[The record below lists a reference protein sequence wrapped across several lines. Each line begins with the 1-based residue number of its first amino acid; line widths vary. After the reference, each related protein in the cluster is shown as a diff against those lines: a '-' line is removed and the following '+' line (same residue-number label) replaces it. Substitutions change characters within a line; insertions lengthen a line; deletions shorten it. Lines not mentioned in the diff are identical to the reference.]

1 MSELF
6 DGDDPRRPTAAPPQ
20 APPRRSRALLITAAV
35 VVIGFFALTAF
46 SALYTDRLWFSSIGY
61 EEVFTT
67 LLITRIG
74 LFASFALVMALV
86 VGANMALAYRF
97 RPLFRAPSP
106 EQNNLERYRE
116 TVAPIRKLLLVGVA
130 AVIGVFAGTSALG
143 QWRTYLLWR
152 NGGEFG
158 TDEAYFGKD
167 IGFFVFDLPW
177 LHYVTDFAM
186 AATVLALIAAAVVH
200 YLYGGIR
207 LQQPHDRLS
216 GAAQVQLSV
225 LLGVFVLAKA
235 GDYYL
240 DRFDL
245 VNQDGALFTG
255 MHNTFDNAVLP
266 ARTILVFIAI
276 AVALLFFANIW
287 LRSWQLPTL
296 GLGLMV
302 VSSILMGMIWPAIVQ
317 QFQVKPSEPTKEAS
331 YIAANID
338 ATRQAYNL
346 DGVEPVD
353 YASSATTTGTN
364 GAAVAG
370 QTSSVPLVDPQL
382 VRKTFEQRQQARNYY
397 SVAPVLDVDRY
408 DIDGVDRALVL
419 GARELDQS
427 GLNPSDLNWSN
438 LHTVYTHGDGLI
450 AAYANQRGKDNQSE
464 QSVVDGAEESDV
476 TNDTAD
482 GAVWAEGIQS
492 NQKDLSDLGDGYES
506 RIYFGERSPDY
517 SVVGKPD
524 ADAPD
529 VELGLAGTS
538 ADQTTTY
545 DGDDGV
551 DVGGLFNQVMYAIKF
566 GEPNFVLSSRVNS
579 SSKVLYDRTPRER
592 VQKVAPWLTLD
603 TDAYPAIVDGKVL
616 WILDGYT
623 TTDRFPNAQR
633 ESFATMTNDS
643 LQDSTPGFA
652 TVPTDEINYMRN
664 AVKATVDAY
673 DGTVTLYEWDET
685 DPILKAWEAVF
696 PGTVQPS
703 SAISDE
709 LREHLRYPEDLF
721 KVQRYQYA
729 RYHVTDPGD
738 FYQGNNRWQV
748 PADPNAETTVL
759 QPPYR
764 LFTGEDGG
772 EPGQDQTSDGTT
784 TGDATPVPAS
794 GPGKVWSLTS
804 VFVPY
809 EKQNLASFVSVNS
822 DATSPD
828 YGKMTV
834 LQLSDPNTPGPGII
848 ANEFAQDEG
857 VVQQLL
863 PFRGEGSPA
872 PNFGNLLTL
881 PVNDGLV
888 YIEPIYAQRS
898 NSDSAYPILQFVT
911 VSYGGRI
918 GIDNTLTG
926 ALADAFGVANLT
938 TPTTSGGTGA
948 TTGGGDGA
956 AGNGGGGNGA
966 AGNGGGGNGG
976 GGNGGGGS
984 QGTLDQQIAAKLIAA
999 QQAFDD
1005 ADAAA
1010 ADGNQ
1015 VGYSRLVVK
1024 AQDLISEATDLVNER
1039 DGTTGSSTA
1048 GN

>member
-6 DGDDPRRPTAAPPQ
+6 DDDDPRRPAAAPPQ
-20 APPRRSRALLITAAV
+20 GPSRRSRALLITAAV
-35 VVIGFFALTAF
+35 VVVGFFVLTAF

-61 EEVFTT
+61 QEVFTT
-67 LLITRIG
+67 LLVTRIG
-74 LFASFALVMALV
+74 LFVVFALVMALV
-86 VGANMALAYRF
+86 VGLNMALAYRF

-106 EQNNLERYRE
+106 EQNNLERYRQ
-116 TVAPIRKLLLVGVA
+116 TVAPIRRLLLVGVA

-152 NGGEFG
+152 NGGDFG
-158 TDEAYFGKD
+158 SDDAYFSKD

-177 LHYVTDFAM
+177 LHYVTDFTM

-266 ARTILVFIAI
+266 ARTILIYIAI

-302 VSSILMGMIWPAIVQ
+302 VTSILMGMIFPAIVQ

-331 YIAANID
+331 YIASNID
-338 ATRQAYNL
+338 ATRQAYDL
-346 DGVEPVD
+346 DGVEPID
-353 YASSATTTGTN
+353 YTSAATTSGTE
-364 GAAVAG
+364 GSAVAN
-370 QTSSVPLVDPQL
+370 QVSSVPLVDPQL

-408 DIDGVDRALVL
+408 DIDGTERALVL

-427 GLNPSDLNWSN
+427 GLNPGDLNWNN

-450 AAYANQRGKDNQSE
+450 AAYANQRGKDNLSE
-464 QSVVDGAEESDV
+464 QSVADGEQADI

-482 GAVWAEGIQS
+482 GAVWAEGIQG
-492 NQKDLSDLGDGYES
+492 NQKDLTDLGDGYES

-524 ADAPD
+524 PDAED

-545 DGDDGV
+545 DGQDGV

-603 TDAYPAIVDGKVL
+603 ADAYPAIVDGKVV

-643 LQDSTPGFA
+643 LQSATPGFA

-673 DGTVTLYEWDET
+673 DGTVTLYEWDDT
-685 DPILKAWEAVF
+685 DPILKAWESVF
-696 PGTVQPS
+696 PGTVEPK
-703 SAISDE
+703 SAISDD
-709 LREHLRYPEDLF
+709 LLEHLRYPEDLF

-764 LFTGEDGG
+764 LFTGEDGA
-772 EPGQDQTSDGTT
+772 EPSEEQTSSDAAGDTAAS
-784 TGDATPVPAS
+784 GDATPAA

-848 ANEFAQDEG
+848 ANEFAQNEG

-863 PFRGEGSPA
+863 PFRGAGSPA

-911 VSYGGRI
+911 VSYGGQV
-918 GIDNTLTG
+918 GIDTTLTG

-938 TPTTSGGTGA
+938 TPSGGA
-948 TTGGGDGA
+948 E
-956 AGNGGGGNGA
+956 NGGGEHGRRTRAATVAGA
-966 AGNGGGGNGG
+966 A
-976 GGNGGGGS
+976 
-984 QGTLDQQIAAKLIAA
+984 TA
-999 QQAFDD
+999 
-1005 ADAAA
+1005 
-1010 ADGNQ
+1010 
-1015 VGYSRLVVK
+1015 VVPR
-1024 AQDLISEATDLVNER
+1024 AT
-1039 DGTTGSSTA
+1039 A
-1048 GN
+1048 P